1 MAVCCVKWW
10 VLWMF
15 KTSSYISTSTRVVES
30 IPLVDTKNTTTPPE
44 SFVRTAIEDL
54 FDAHLTK
61 RRGTHDT
68 RFDSDVKCSLCE
80 RVRSAGEKSR
90 RRQRR
95 VGKDSINSLKLGMSS
110 GLYRS

>member
-1 MAVCCVKWW
+1 
-10 VLWMF
+10 MF
-15 KTSSYISTSTRVVES
+15 KTSPHINTSAKILES
-30 IPLVDTKNTTTPPE
+30 IPLVDTKNATTPSK

-68 RFDSDVKCSLCE
+68 GFDSDIKGSLCE

-95 VGKDSINSLKLGMSS
+95 VGKDGINSLKLGMSS